1 MNSTTPE
8 PALRENGR
16 TYLVRDFVETREGL
30 LFAVVAHGLEEGRVL
45 GFLRYVRRGTTL
57 CKLNTAEAN
66 LLLQNQH
73 AEYLY
78 HSQHHDA
85 AVHGIEAVRIERHY
99 RPSVRLAEIWNRP
112 HGAGLEDKVCR
123 LAELIGGGPG
133 SPPWLGVTGSMLVGS
148 HGAESDIDLVC
159 YGRENFATA
168 RQRLQV
174 AIHQSV
180 LDELPPA
187 LWRDAFQRR
196 GCSLTYEEYLWHER
210 RKCNKF
216 ACDGTKVDI
225 SLIDAEPPGAD
236 EGGRKLH
243 RAVIQGL
250 VVDDAYAFDYPACYS
265 IQHPSIQA
273 IVCYTPTYAGQAR
286 AGETVAAA
294 GWVEQ
299 TAAGARRLVVGTS
312 REAAGEYVKVVFQAI
327 GQARATGM

>member
-8 PALRENGR
+8 PALRANGR

-66 LLLQNQH
+66 LLLQNQY

-78 HSQHHDA
+78 HSQHRDA
-85 AVHGIEAVRIERHY
+85 AVHGIETARIEWHY
-99 RPSVRLAEIWNRP
+99 RPSVRLAEIWNQPRLV
-112 HGAGLEDKVCR
+112 GMDDRMCR
-123 LAELIGGGPG
+123 LAELVGGVPGP
-133 SPPWLGVTGSMLVGS
+133 PPWLGVTGSMLVGS
-148 HGAESDIDLVC
+148 HRADSDIDLVC
-159 YGRENFATA
+159 YGRENYVTA
-168 RQRLQV
+168 RQRLQS
-174 AIHQSV
+174 AIDHGA

-196 GCSLTYEEYLWHER
+196 GCSLTFEEYLWHER

-236 EGGRKLH
+236 EGGRKLY
-243 RAVIQGL
+243 RTVIQGL
-250 VVDDAYAFDYPACYS
+250 VVDDAYAFDNPACYS
-265 IQHPSIQA
+265 IQHPSIQT

-286 AGETVAAA
+286 AGETVSAA

-299 TAAGARRLVVGTS
+299 TTAGARRLVVGTS
-312 REAAGEYVKVVFQAI
+312 REAAGEYVKVVFGTT
-327 GQARATGM
+327 GQVP